1 MILSFRS
8 KKKNMKHLQK
18 KSTTFALDTSS
29 PEAARQSL
37 NDLLAYLARWL
48 YRHILSSDTMIGKMS
63 SISSDEE
70 DPLHFAKNT
79 NRR

>member
-18 KSTTFALDTSS
+18 INTFALDTSS

-48 YRHILSSDTMIGKMS
+48 YRHILSSDTMIGKCLLFLLMKK
-63 SISSDEE
+63 IH
-70 DPLHFAKNT
+70 LHFAKIQ